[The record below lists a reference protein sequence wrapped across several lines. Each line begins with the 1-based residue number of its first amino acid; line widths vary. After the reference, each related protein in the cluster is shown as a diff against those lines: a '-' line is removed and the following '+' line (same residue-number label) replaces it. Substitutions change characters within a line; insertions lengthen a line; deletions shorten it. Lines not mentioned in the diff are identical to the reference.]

1 MSAEAGAS
9 AGTVLLVDDEPQ
21 IRIVCQQ
28 ALENGGYRVTAAE
41 DGAGALHA
49 LEAERFDAAVLDI
62 ILPDTDGLELLRAI
76 RERDRDII
84 VVLITGFAS
93 LDSAMEAV
101 RLGAYEYVRKPFH
114 ARDLVRILDRG
125 IESRSLRGQ
134 NDELLAELRLANEE
148 LVHQQEQL
156 RERMR
161 IATDEL
167 AAFVELGQRLSEGGG
182 LTETLQSI
190 LQAGVQITR
199 ARAGAA
205 YRFEPEAGLLRGV
218 IGVGL
223 PAGDVVRARL
233 RLDEGMLGRVVARGV
248 AQIENDVLAG
258 PVADDEYLGF
268 LGVQSVLATPL
279 VWEDEALGVLALF
292 DQESGGF
299 SDDSLNLVRLLAGQ
313 AARVL
318 AAMGDAPMD
327 DDEPPASEFVDLS
340 DLL

>member
-1 MSAEAGAS
+1 MSAETGS
-9 AGTVLLVDDEPQ
+9 NAGTVLLVDDEPQ
-21 IRIVCQQ
+21 IRIACRQ
-28 ALENGGYRVTAAE
+28 ALENSGYHVVTAE

-49 LEAERFDAAVLDI
+49 LSGKRFDAAVLDI
-62 ILPDTDGLELLRAI
+62 MLPDTDGLELLRAI

-101 RLGAYEYVRKPFH
+101 RLGAYDYVRKPFRT
-114 ARDLVRILDRG
+114 RDLVRILDRG
-125 IESRSLRGQ
+125 IESRCLRGQ
-134 NDELLAELRLANEE
+134 NDELLAELRMANEE
-148 LVHQQEQL
+148 LVRQQEQL
-156 RERMR
+156 RERVRM
-161 IATDEL
+161 ATDEL
-167 AAFVELGQRLSEGGG
+167 AAFVELGQRLSEGSG
-182 LTETLQSI
+182 LPQTLRSI
-190 LQAGVQITR
+190 LAAGVQVTR

-205 YRFEPEAGLLRGV
+205 YRLEPEANVLCGV

-223 PAGDVVRARL
+223 PPGDVKRARL
-233 RLDEGMLGRVVARGV
+233 HLDQGVLGRVVARGV

-258 PVADDEYLGF
+258 PVADDDYLGF

-279 VWEDEALGVLALF
+279 VWEEDAFGVLALF

-299 SDDSLNLVRLLAGQ
+299 SEDSLNLVRLLADQ

-318 AAMGDAPMD
+318 AAMGDAPSSD
-327 DDEPPASEFVDLS
+327 PRPPASEFIDLS